1 MGRACAALLPSLSRD
16 ARASPPLSFSFPIVP
31 PACTVLPVCFVC
43 RGRPRAPRYTLT
55 TLVKN
60 AAASELRDGVLGFV
74 SSMPR
79 ECTAVVYFA
88 GHGAVLEG
96 EQHLLAADTRP
107 GTGVCVW
114 ICCVRVCC
122 MHACAVC
129 VRVSARECVC
139 CDGV

>member
-1 MGRACAALLPSLSRD
+1 MGCTCAALLPSLSRD

-31 PACTVLPVCFVC
+31 TACTVLPVCFVR

-107 GTGVCVW
+107 GTGVCVYVCVCVCVCV
-114 ICCVRVCC
+114 CCVR
-122 MHACAVC
+122 AC
-129 VRVSARECVC
+129 ECA
-139 CDGV
+139 